1 MRQAL
6 IGLLALMLGAAAPAE
21 SFDRVADA
29 LAAGLAADRDHDMAG
44 RARAA
49 AVLAAEGARPMARTA
64 DFARAWSRPGSRPP
78 YRDRALGPGY
88 RTMRL
93 ASGETAQLQ
102 QTFLAGRQ
110 ARVLAFS
117 RGAADFSL
125 TVRDDEGTRPCEGG
139 PTRAE
144 CNWLPV
150 YTARITISLANRA
163 ERPGDFLLLVR

>member
-1 MRQAL
+1 MRKGV
-6 IGLLALMLGAAAPAE
+6 IGLLAVFMGAAAPAD
-21 SFDRVADA
+21 SFDRVAAA
-29 LAAGLAADRDHDMAG
+29 LAAGLAADRDHDMPG

-49 AVLAAEGARPMARTA
+49 AVLAAEGARPLDGAT
-64 DFARAWSRPGSRPP
+64 DFAASWSQPGSQRP

-88 RTMRL
+88 RVMRL

-117 RGAADFSL
+117 RAAADFSL
-125 TVRDDEGTRPCEGG
+125 TVKDDEGTRPCEGG
-139 PTRAE
+139 LTRAE